1 MTCNVKNW
9 LKYFFYWNPDDFLL
23 HSGIFICRKDC
34 AQKIFIIQNTIL
46 QFSNSISVYFA
57 SISYPASFFI
67 ICFQPCNCDL
77 TAFQLFNQTKGILMD
92 FPRITNI
99 IVKLFA
105 SGSSR
110 ASALC
115 PCRSMTK
122 LNKLVHIQRNHL
134 TCSKKCIWETRVCG
148 CSWLCYLCLRAVGTV
163 ESV

>member
-1 MTCNVKNW
+1 MIFFLIRGFSSAGKTVHKRSSLSKTQFCSFQKVFQLFA
-9 LKYFFYWNPDDFLL
+9 LK
-23 HSGIFICRKDC
+23 
-34 AQKIFIIQNTIL
+34 
-46 QFSNSISVYFA
+46 SISC
-57 SISYPASFFI
+57 PASFFI
-67 ICFQPCNCDL
+67 ICFQLCNCDL

-92 FPRITNI
+92 FPKIANI
-99 IVKLFA
+99 IVKLFE
-105 SGSSR
+105 SGSSG

-148 CSWLCYLCLRAVGTV
+148 CSWLCYLCWRAVGTV